1 MLDIFLIDF
10 RGIGLGRL
18 YIVSAPSGAGKSSL
32 LNALIDQVPDVKI
45 SISSTTRAMRPGEV
59 DGKHYHFETMEH
71 FEHKIA
77 KDEFYEYAQVFGN
90 YYGTSKT
97 WVAKQLELGVDV
109 ILEIDWQGAQQMRQ
123 IRDDIITIFIVP
135 PSIDA
140 LHNRL
145 VGRGQDSDEIIAKRM
160 SEATSEISHYDEY
173 DYVVINDEFDHAVNM
188 IKSIFQSNRLT
199 LEAQQRTNKTLLDN
213 LMK

>member
-1 MLDIFLIDF
+1 M
-10 RGIGLGRL
+10 GRL

-32 LNALIDQVPDVKI
+32 LNALIEQVPDVKI
-45 SISSTTRAMRPGEV
+45 SVSTTTRAKRPGEE
-59 DGKHYHFETMEH
+59 DGKHYHFESIEQ
-71 FEHKIA
+71 FESKIE
-77 KDEFYEYAQVFGN
+77 KDEFYEYAKVFDN

-97 WVAKQLELGVDV
+97 WVAQQLESGVDV

-135 PSIDA
+135 PSIEA

-173 DYVVINDEFDHAVNM
+173 NYVVINDEFDHAVNM

-199 LEAQQRTNKTLLDN
+199 LDAQLKTNKALLDD
-213 LMK
+213 LLV

>member
-1 MLDIFLIDF
+1 M
-10 RGIGLGRL
+10 GRL

-32 LNALIDQVPDVKI
+32 LNALIEQVPDVKI
-45 SISSTTRAMRPGEV
+45 SVSTTTRAKRAGEEE
-59 DGKHYHFETMEH
+59 GLHYHFETVKQ
-71 FEHKIA
+71 FEVKI
-77 KDEFYEYAQVFGN
+77 KQDEFYEYAKVFDN

-97 WVAKQLELGVDV
+97 WVAQQLESGVDV

-135 PSIDA
+135 PSIEA

-188 IKSIFQSNRLT
+188 IKSIFQANRLT
-199 LEAQQRTNKTLLDN
+199 LEAQQKNNKVLFDDLL
-213 LMK
+213 K

>member
-1 MLDIFLIDF
+1 M
-10 RGIGLGRL
+10 GRL

-32 LNALIDQVPDVKI
+32 LNALIEQVPDVKI
-45 SISSTTRAMRPGEV
+45 SISTTTRAKRPGEE
-59 DGKHYHFETMEH
+59 DGKHYHFEGIEQ
-71 FEHKIA
+71 FEGKIE
-77 KDEFYEYAQVFGN
+77 KDEFYEYAKVFDN

-97 WVAKQLELGVDV
+97 WVAEQLASGVDV

-135 PSIDA
+135 PSIEA

-199 LEAQQRTNKTLLDN
+199 LDAQQKSNKALLDN
-213 LMK
+213 LLV